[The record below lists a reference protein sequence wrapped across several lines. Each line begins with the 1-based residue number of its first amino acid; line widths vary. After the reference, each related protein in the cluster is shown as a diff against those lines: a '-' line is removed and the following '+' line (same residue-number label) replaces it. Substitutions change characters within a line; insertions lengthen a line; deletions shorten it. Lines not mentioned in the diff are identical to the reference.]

1 MGRRT
6 PRQQLTIRIDLTVD
20 ITDADTLH
28 AAALAGIR
36 DTGAIYPDEESRLED
51 EQHVASSTVGAL
63 LWLLDPDRLLDGIA
77 GVEPSE
83 ATMREHTPA
92 ARRTLLPAPPARATP
107 QPTRA
112 EEREGFIGGLLRDA
126 ARIHGI
132 DFPVDPDEPVEGEEP
147 RSAAQVAADDHAAA
161 LIRGLLFHASVVVTD
176 YLFAD
181 ISLLRELSVPGGE
194 RITSDDIADT
204 LVLAGL
210 PTKFDTRYSP
220 LFAQRLLIALTDV
233 SHMLA
238 TGWGPLPTL
247 AHELALRVLLDQA
260 EATADLWDLDL
271 PAGWRAQLEDE
282 LTEDGDADLLYSH
295 TPYNEPVGEGDDS
308 SWGDLEFEWFF
319 VPFNDSYGGAP
330 YAEDHRPGS
339 DNKT

>member
-6 PRQQLTIRIDLTVD
+6 TPQQLTIRIDLSVEV
-20 ITDADTLH
+20 TDPAALH
-28 AAALAGIR
+28 AAALAGVR
-36 DTGAIYPDEESRLED
+36 DSASIYPDEESRLED
-51 EQHVASSTVGAL
+51 EQHVAASTVGAL

-83 ATMREHTPA
+83 ATMWEHTPA
-92 ARRTLLPAPPARATP
+92 ARRTLLPAPAAGSTP

-112 EEREGFIGGLLRDA
+112 EEREGFIAGLLRDA
-126 ARIHGI
+126 ARIRGI
-132 DFPVDPDEPVEGEEP
+132 DFPDDPDDPVEGEEP
-147 RSAAQVAADDHAAA
+147 RPVAQVAADEHAAA

-181 ISLLRELSVPGGE
+181 ISLLRELSIPGGE
-194 RITSDDIADT
+194 RITSDGIADT

-210 PTKFDTRYSP
+210 PTKFDTLYGP
-220 LFAQRLLIALTDV
+220 LFGQRLLIAITVV
-233 SHMLA
+233 STFLA
-238 TGWGPLPTL
+238 TGWRPLPTL
-247 AHELALRVLLDQA
+247 AHELALRLLLDQA
-260 EATADLWDLDL
+260 ETTADLWDLDL
-271 PAGWRAQLEDE
+271 PAGWRAELEDE

-295 TPYNEPVGEGDDS
+295 TPYDEPVGEGDDT
-308 SWGDLEFEWFF
+308 SWDDLGYEWFF

-339 DNKT
+339 DNTP